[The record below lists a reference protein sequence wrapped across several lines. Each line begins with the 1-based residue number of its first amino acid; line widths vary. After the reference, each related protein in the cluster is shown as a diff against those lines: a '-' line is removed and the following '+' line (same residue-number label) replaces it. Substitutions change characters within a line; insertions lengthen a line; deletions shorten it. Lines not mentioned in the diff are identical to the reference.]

1 MTASDR
7 LSRSLSRSFTF
18 KSMRTNSGIQNMK
31 FTNLTAIT
39 VAMSCLAGAS
49 AWAAELPVA
58 QQSAIIDSVE
68 RGREH
73 LGATALAIWEFAEVG
88 YQETQSS
95 ALLQQDLTAAG
106 FTITAGIA
114 GQPTAFVASFKNGKG
129 PVIALLAEFDA
140 LPGLS
145 QAVSPVEQSLHAIAG
160 HGCGHNLFGAASSHA
175 AIAVR
180 QWMIDNNIKGELRL
194 YGTPAEEGGS
204 AKAFMVRDGLF
215 NDVDVALHW
224 HPATVNSAG
233 QGTTKAN
240 VSGKFRFYGTS
251 SHASGAPDRGRS
263 ALDAVEAM
271 NAMANMMREHVPD
284 GTRIHYVITNGGEAP
299 NVVPNY
305 AESYYYVRHG
315 DPEVVLS
322 VIERLKKA
330 AEGAALGTETRYE
343 FQQIGGVYSMMPN
356 GALMSVMDRNLH
368 RVGGITWTPEET
380 AFATKLQQTLASQPP
395 LSSVGEIQPAKLSF
409 DGAGGSTDV
418 SDVSWVVPTVGL
430 ATATFVPGSAGHS
443 WQNTAAAGSSIGV
456 KGAVVAAK
464 TLALTAAELFVSP
477 ETIAAATA
485 ELHQRRGADFVY
497 RPLVG
502 DGPPQLNY
510 RGGGE

>member
-1 MTASDR
+1 
-7 LSRSLSRSFTF
+7 
-18 KSMRTNSGIQNMK
+18 MK
-31 FTNLTAIT
+31 FKTLTAIT
-39 VAMSCLAGAS
+39 LALSSLTMTAVQ
-49 AWAAELPVA
+49 AAELPEA
-58 QQSAIIDSVE
+58 QQAGIIQAVDGSA
-68 RGREH
+68 GQ
-73 LGATALAIWEFAEVG
+73 LGATALAIWGFAEVG

-95 ALLQQDLTAAG
+95 ALLQHDLSAAG
-106 FTITAGIA
+106 FTITPGIA
-114 GQPTAFVASFKNGKG
+114 GQPTAFLASFKNGDG
-129 PVIALLAEFDA
+129 PVVALLAEFDA

-145 QAVSPVEQSLHAIAG
+145 QAVSPVETSLGAIAG
-160 HGCGHNLFGAASSHA
+160 HGCGHNLFGAASSYA
-175 AIAVR
+175 AIAVK
-180 QWMIDNNIKGELRL
+180 QWMIANNIKGELRV

-215 NDVDVALHW
+215 RDVDVAIHW
-224 HPATVNSAG
+224 HPGSVNSAS

-271 NAMANMMREHVPD
+271 NNMANMMREHIPD

-299 NVVPNY
+299 NVVPNF
-305 AESYYYVRHG
+305 AESYYYVRDG
-315 DPEVVLS
+315 NPDTVLS

-330 AEGAALGTETRYE
+330 AEGAALGTGTRYE

-356 GALMSVMDRNLH
+356 GALMAVMDRNLH

-380 AFATKLQQTLASQPP
+380 AFAT
-395 LSSVGEIQPAKLSF
+395 EIQKTLTARPALSTVGQIETAQLKF
-409 DGAGGSTDV
+409 DGSGGSTDV

-430 ATATFVPGSAGHS
+430 STATFVPGSAGHS

-464 TLALTAAELFVSP
+464 TLALTAAELFTSP
-477 ETIAAATA
+477 DTIAAATE
-485 ELHQRRGADFVY
+485 ELHERRGADFVY

-502 DGPPQLNY
+502 DGPPQLDY
-510 RGGGE
+510 RGNSGAN

>member
-1 MTASDR
+1 
-7 LSRSLSRSFTF
+7 
-18 KSMRTNSGIQNMK
+18 MRMNSGIQNMK
-31 FTNLTAIT
+31 FTSLTAIT
-39 VAMSCLAGAS
+39 VALSCLAGTS
-49 AWAAELPVA
+49 AWAAELPAA

-224 HPATVNSAG
+224 HPATVNSAS

-271 NAMANMMREHVPD
+271 NAMANMMREHIPD
-284 GTRIHYVITNGGEAP
+284 GTRIHYVITDGGEAP

-380 AFATKLQQTLASQPP
+380 AFATNLQQTLASQPP

-464 TLALTAAELFVSP
+464 TLALTTAELFVSP
-477 ETIAAATA
+477 ETIAAATT
-485 ELHQRRGADFVY
+485 ELHERRGADFVY